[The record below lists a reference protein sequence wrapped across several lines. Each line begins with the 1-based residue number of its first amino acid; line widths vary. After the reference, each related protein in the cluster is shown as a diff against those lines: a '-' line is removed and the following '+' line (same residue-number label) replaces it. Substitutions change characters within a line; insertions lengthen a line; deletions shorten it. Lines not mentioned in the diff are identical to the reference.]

1 MKITSEQKFMHDCV
15 IKQVEHNYSS
25 LYKEIHTNPWEEE
38 LYEFEGFFPDIIFGS
53 YGQVVQIIE
62 VETEATIDE
71 KRSEYWKKLS
81 ELSVQLILLVPSKS
95 KTHVTDI
102 CWKCGL
108 AGKVKIGTFEISI
121 RI

>member
-1 MKITSEQKFMHDCV
+1 MKIPSEQKFMHDWV
-15 IKQVEHNYSS
+15 IKQVERNYSS
-25 LYKEIHTNPWEEE
+25 LYKEIRTNPGEEQ
-38 LYEFEGFFPDIIFGS
+38 LCEFEGFFPDIILGS

-71 KRSEYWKKLS
+71 ERNEYWKELS
-81 ELSVQLILLVPSKS
+81 ELSAQLVLLVPVKS

-108 AGKVKIGTFEISI
+108 AGKVNIGTFEISI

>member
-1 MKITSEQKFMHDCV
+1 MEVSSEQKLIHDWV
-15 IKQVEHNYSS
+15 IRQVEHKHSS
-25 LYKEIHTNPWEEE
+25 LYNEIRTNSEGKQ
-38 LYEFEGFFPDIIFGS
+38 LCEFEGFFPDVILGS

-71 KRSEYWKKLS
+71 ERSEYWKALS
-81 ELSVQLILLVPSKS
+81 ELSAQLILLVPAKS
-95 KTHVTDI
+95 KAHVTDL

-108 AGKVKIGTFEISI
+108 AGKVKIGTFEVSI

>member
-1 MKITSEQKFMHDCV
+1 MEQK
-15 IKQVEHNYSS
+15 YSS
-25 LYKEIHTNPWEEE
+25 AYNEISTNPGEERVC
-38 LYEFEGFFPDIIFGS
+38 EFEGFFPDVLLGS

-71 KRSEYWKKLS
+71 ERSGYWKALS
-81 ELSVQLILLVPSKS
+81 ELSVQLILLVPATSKAR
-95 KTHVTDI
+95 VTDL

-108 AGKVKIGTFEISI
+108 AGKVKIGTFEVSI

>member
-1 MKITSEQKFMHDCV
+1 MKIPSEQRFMHDLV

-25 LYKEIHTNPWEEE
+25 LYKEIRTNPGGEH
-38 LYEFEGFFPDIIFGS
+38 LCEFEGFFPDIILGS

-71 KRSEYWKKLS
+71 KRSEYWEQLS
-81 ELSVQLILLVPSKS
+81 ALSAQLVLLVPARSKAY
-95 KTHVTDI
+95 VTDL

-108 AGKVKIGTFEISI
+108 AGKVNIGTFEISI
-121 RI
+121 RT